1 MLTCATHNPGYS
13 KNQDTTAHVKRKSLS
28 IPAMWSSYT
37 MCAIISVSKTVKVQ
51 IKPGTM
57 TLQGTLFEVRINSL
71 AIERQTLVPRTQ
83 ETSFTL

>member
-1 MLTCATHNPGYS
+1 MVLTCATHNPGYS

-37 MCAIISVSKTVKVQ
+37 MCAIISVSKTVKIQ

-57 TLQGTLFEVRINSL
+57 TLQGTLFEVS
-71 AIERQTLVPRTQ
+71 
-83 ETSFTL
+83 